1 MRKVISITLCLLL
14 VLSVFSG
21 CGPTNQPGESTAPST
36 EAPKP
41 HTLQVGY
48 GRVDITPEYSVPL
61 SGRHEEVFSD
71 KVVDRLYA
79 TCIAFTD
86 ENDNTVLLYEL
97 DLLQSYGEANNA
109 RLKIAKKTGVN
120 GLQILMCSTHNHSGP
135 NLNNV
140 NNGNIQRYVETLPDL
155 LVQAAVDA
163 MADRK
168 PVTKLYTAKTN
179 PEGLNFLRH
188 HILDDGSK
196 TGWASP
202 AVSSGVDHLFQC
214 DNELQLIK
222 IVREGGKD
230 VVLMNWQGHP
240 NAAADPNKLAIASDV
255 DIVRKAM
262 EAQLDCKFAY
272 FLGASGNVNSSS
284 YVKSENTAP
293 DYIKDYVTRG
303 NKLAEY
309 AIGAL
314 QNPTEVAIGK
324 MGFTETKYAG
334 TAIGGSNKIDIQL
347 YAFSIGDIGFT
358 TAPYEMFTENGQTIK
373 KDSPFA
379 MTFVSTCSGGS
390 LGYLPSEYAFD
401 YDCYEVSITK
411 FEKGTA
417 EAVVKEHVAI
427 LQQLYDAA
435 K

>member
-1 MRKVISITLCLLL
+1 MKKVFSLVLCLLMI
-14 VLSVFSG
+14 LSLFTG
-21 CGPTNQPGESTAPST
+21 CGSEPQPTETTTPTT
-36 EAPKP
+36 EAPSGP
-41 HTLQVGY
+41 ILQVGY

-61 SGRHEEVFSD
+61 GGRHDEVFSE
-71 KVVDRLYA
+71 KVINRLYA

-86 ENDNTVLLYEL
+86 NTGNTVLVYHL
-97 DLLQSYGEANNA
+97 DLLQSYGQANMA
-109 RLKIAKKTGVN
+109 RVQIAKATGVN

-135 NLNNV
+135 NLNNA
-140 NNGNIQRYVETLPDL
+140 NGNIDRYCETLPDL

-168 PVTKLYTAKTN
+168 PVTNVYTARTN
-179 PEGLNFLRH
+179 PTGLNFLRH
-188 HILDDGSK
+188 HVLADGSK

-202 AVSSGVDHLFQC
+202 AVSSGVAHLFDC

-222 IVREGGKD
+222 IAREGGKD

-255 DIVRKAM
+255 DVVRRAM
-262 EAQLDCKFAY
+262 EAQLDCHFAY

-293 DYIKDYVTRG
+293 GYIKDYVTRG

-309 AIGAL
+309 AILAL
-314 QNPTEVAIGK
+314 QNPTEVSFGK
-324 MGFTETKYAG
+324 LGFVQSKYAG
-334 TAIGGSNKIDIQL
+334 TALNGNNKIDIQL
-347 YAFSIGDIGFT
+347 YAFSFGDIGFT
-358 TAPYEMFTENGQTIK
+358 TAPYEMFTENGQKIK
-373 KDSPFA
+373 QDSPFP

-390 LGYLPSEYAFD
+390 VGYLPSEYAFE

-411 FEKGTA
+411 FQKGTA
-417 EAVVKEHVAI
+417 EAVVLEHVA
-427 LQQLYDAA
+427 LLKQLYEA

>member
-1 MRKVISITLCLLL
+1 MKKTFSLILCVLL
-14 VLSVFSG
+14 VLSLFAG
-21 CGPTNQPGESTAPST
+21 CTPAEQPGETTVPT
-36 EAPKP
+36 EEPKA
-41 HTLQVGY
+41 HTLKVGY

-61 SGRHEEVFSD
+61 SGRHDEVFSE
-71 KVVDRLYA
+71 KVINRLYA

-86 ENDNTVLLYEL
+86 ETDNTILLYEL
-97 DLLQSYGEANNA
+97 DLLQSYGEANTA
-109 RLKIAKKTGVN
+109 RIRISKKTGVN

-135 NLNNV
+135 NLSNS
-140 NNGNIQRYVETLPDL
+140 NNGNIQRYIETLPDL
-155 LVQAAVDA
+155 LLKAAEDA
-163 MADRK
+163 LADRK
-168 PVTKLYTAKTN
+168 PVTGLFTAKAYPT
-179 PEGLNFLRH
+179 GLNFLRH
-188 HILDDGSK
+188 HILADGSK

-202 AVSSGVDHLFQC
+202 AVSSGVAHLFDA

-230 VVLMNWQGHP
+230 VVMMNWQGHP

-255 DIVRKAM
+255 DVVRQAM
-262 EAQLDCKFAY
+262 EAQLDCHFAY

-284 YVKSENTAP
+284 YVKSENTAS

-303 NKLAEY
+303 NKLAEH
-309 AIGAL
+309 AITAL
-314 QNPTEVAIGK
+314 QNPTEVPIGK
-324 MGFTETKYAG
+324 MQFTQSKFPG
-334 TAIGGSNKIDIQL
+334 TSINGNTKIDVQL
-347 YAFSIGDIGFT
+347 YAFSLGDIGFT

-390 LGYLPSEYAFD
+390 VGYLPSAYAFD

-411 FEKGTA
+411 FQKGTA
-417 EAVVKEHVAI
+417 EAIVQEHIAMLKSI
-427 LQQLYDAA
+427 YEA

>member
-1 MRKVISITLCLLL
+1 MKRALSLILCVLLTLSLF
-14 VLSVFSG
+14 VG
-21 CGPTNQPGESTAPST
+21 CNSDTQPTETTTPTT
-36 EAPKP
+36 EAPKA

-61 SGRHEEVFSD
+61 SGRHDEVFSE
-71 KVVDRLYA
+71 KIVNRLYA

-86 ENDNTVLLYEL
+86 ENDNTILLYEL
-97 DLLQSYGEANNA
+97 DLLQSYGEANMA
-109 RLKIAKKTGVN
+109 RVQIARKTGVN

-135 NLNNV
+135 NLSNNT
-140 NNGNIQRYVETLPDL
+140 NGNIERYVETLPDL
-155 LVQAAVDA
+155 LVQAAEEA

-168 PVTKLYTAKTN
+168 PVTNLYTAKTY

-188 HILDDGSK
+188 HILADGSK

-202 AVSSGVDHLFQC
+202 AVSSGVAHLFDA
-214 DNELQLIK
+214 DNELQLIQ

-255 DIVRKAM
+255 DVVRQSM

-309 AIGAL
+309 AILAL

-324 MGFTETKYAG
+324 MSFTEGKYSA
-334 TAIGGSNKIDIQL
+334 TAINASNKIGIQL

-373 KDSPFA
+373 QDSPFA

-390 LGYLPSEYAFD
+390 VGYLPSEYAFD

-417 EAVVKEHVAI
+417 EAIVKEHVA
-427 LQQLYDAA
+427 LLKQLYDA